1 MKKIAVGM
9 AVLAIGFGLP
19 VWATTFYASPSGGG
33 DGSSSERPT
42 TLADAVAK
50 ATAAGAG
57 AVVQLSAETFEMA
70 AETTIAADITVQGA
84 GRDQTIVKRKSGGI
98 RLFALNSAGAVLQ
111 NLTVSDGNGVNGANV
126 YINAN
131 GGTVRNCVLRNGR
144 RDSNGCGGSAIWMQ
158 AGTCTG
164 CIITNNLSKI
174 DANQHSG
181 AAVYFR
187 ECKAAAVLENCIIAD
202 NLSWCNLNSF
212 VGAAGVTF
220 YDNTASKVTIR
231 NCTFA
236 RNRGVGYGAIYAQS
250 TGAMVTNC
258 LFTGNR
264 ALRSSPENRDYNG
277 NLTVR
282 NCAFEADATRVGTD
296 AVTGNVRIN
305 DDFSPVFDSVA
316 IGAAADGSDI
326 GAVQHTV
333 PSEIVGYVTVSTTRL
348 ALPAM
353 VTFDAHFTD
362 GTTADASYAWDFDGD
377 GEVDDTASGATPTH
391 AYETLGT
398 YTPKVTVTIG
408 GASKT
413 FVCDAVTVCPAEAA
427 VASVAE
433 LQDALAAAGDGSVIT
448 VAKGDY
454 EFASGTAPYT
464 ELPCGNTAVIVDKG
478 VTIRGA
484 TGNPED
490 VVFRVRNNS
499 FSNITASNRTKV
511 RLMMLHHPEA
521 FVTGI
526 SFRFGFAS
534 GVYYYGGG
542 MLVDYNGGTVS
553 NCTFTGNSCYD
564 NQSGGAAVGMYG
576 GLLTHSIITNNHS
589 RLAANNGSGANLLIW
604 QNAVARNCLIAN
616 NTAAANA
623 DKTDF
628 NIGGVGLYGSSV
640 LENCTVAGN
649 SSFGTGGVKTY
660 EANAIVRNCQI
671 QDNQSSGYASDPAKS
686 QYIANKAA
694 NFINC
699 ACSVEISGGTNCKT
713 GAMPVGDKDAG
724 NWRPA
729 FGSVALGA
737 GLVQDWMTGAGDL
750 DGKARLGEDGK
761 VDAGAYQYAKAAIG
775 GSFSMSVTAGAAP
788 LAVTFAA
795 EAYSEAGA
803 ITGYVWDFGDGS
815 AEVET
820 DVPAAAHTYETPVA
834 ATPKL
839 FVIVGGV
846 RHAIDSAQVVRVAPA
861 FIYVTNEPNEQSAE
875 PYDRWE
881 TAATNL
887 FDAVAAS
894 GVGSTIVLKRGRH
907 EIAKVLSLES
917 NIILSGETDD
927 PADTELHVNKPNPA
941 PANYTQRC
949 LVLDSAGIVVKGL
962 TISGGEIHDEAVV
975 YGANIYL
982 KGFGGTITNCI
993 ITGGSIVGNGPNASG
1008 GAAAAVLGGL
1018 ITHCIISNNVSQ
1030 LANNDNGSGGG
1041 TINLQGGRVEY
1052 CLITGNQVKDS
1063 KSNGHYGPVVRL
1075 YSGKMYN
1082 CTIVSNDVG
1091 SGWSVA
1097 RAGTDPASMVNCLV
1111 ACNVKG
1117 CTSDAVGCLS
1127 HCATDVDTG
1136 KADCFFAEDMKF
1148 VDPANGDWR
1157 IHYQSVAAKNA
1168 DASVIKATR
1177 DLAGVPTV
1185 YLRNKADIGCY
1196 TRADK
1201 PGMSVIVK

>member
-1 MKKIAVGM
+1 MKKIEVGL

-19 VWATTFYASPSGGG
+19 VWATTYYASPAGGD
-33 DGSSSERPT
+33 DGSSSESPT
-42 TLADAVAK
+42 MLAAAVAL
-50 ATAAGAG
+50 ATEAGD
-57 AVVQLSAETFEMA
+57 VVQLADGTYEQTA
-70 AETTIAADITVQGA
+70 QITIAADITVQGTSRE
-84 GRDQTIVKRKSGGI
+84 GTVVKRKSGSI

-111 NLTVSDGNGVNGANV
+111 DLTVSDGSGVNGANV
-126 YINAN
+126 CINEN

-144 RDSNGCGGSAIWMQ
+144 RDDNGCGGSAIWMQ

-174 DANQHSG
+174 NANNHSG

-187 ECKAAAVLENCIIAD
+187 ECKAATVLENCVIAD
-202 NLSWCNLNSF
+202 NQSWCNLNSF

-220 YDNTASKVTIR
+220 YDATASKVTIR

-236 RNRGVGYGAIYAQS
+236 RNRGVGNGAIYAQS
-250 TGAMVTNC
+250 SGATVTNC

-264 ALRSSPENRDYNG
+264 SLRTSPVNRDYNG

-282 NCAFEADATRVGTD
+282 NCAFEADATRIGTGC
-296 AVTGNVRIN
+296 VTGNVRIN

-333 PSEIVGYVTVSTTRL
+333 SGITGYVGVSTVRH
-348 ALPAM
+348 ALPAA

-362 GTTADASYAWDFDGD
+362 GASTEASYAWDFDGD
-377 GEVDDTASGATPTH
+377 GTVDDTVSGATPTYI
-391 AYETLGT
+391 YETAGV
-398 YTPKVTVTIG
+398 YTPKVEVTIDG
-408 GASKT
+408 VSRTIACET
-413 FVCDAVTVCPAEAA
+413 VTVCPAETI
-427 VASVAE
+427 VESVAE
-433 LQDALAAAGDGSVIT
+433 LQAALAAAGDGSIIT
-448 VAKGDY
+448 VSAGDY
-454 EFASGTAPYT
+454 EFASGTTPYT

-478 VTIRGA
+478 VTIRGE

-521 FVTGI
+521 LVTGI

-534 GVYYYGGG
+534 GVFYYGGG

-553 NCTFTGNSCYD
+553 NCTFSGNSCYD

-576 GLLTHSIITNNHS
+576 GLLTHSIITNNYS
-589 RLAANNGSGANLLIW
+589 RIAANNGSGANLLIW

-628 NIGGVGLYGSSV
+628 NVGGVGLYGSSV

-671 QDNQSSGYASDPAKS
+671 QDNQSSGYASDPAKC

-699 ACSVEISGGTNCKT
+699 ACSVAISGGKDCVT
-713 GAMPVGDKDAG
+713 GAMPVGDKNAG

-775 GSFSMSVTAGAAP
+775 GSFSMSATAGAAP
-788 LAVTFAA
+788 LAVTFTA
-795 EAYSEAGA
+795 EVYSEAGT

-820 DVPAAAHTYETPVA
+820 SVPTAAYTYRTPMS

-839 FVIVGGV
+839 FVIVGGK
-846 RHAIDSAQVVRVAPA
+846 RHAIDSAQVVRVAPT
-861 FIYVTNEPNEQSAE
+861 FIYVTNEPNEQSAA
-875 PYDRWE
+875 PYTSWE

-894 GVGSTIVLKRGRH
+894 GIGSTIILKRGRH
-907 EIAKVLSLES
+907 VIAKVLFLES
-917 NIILSGETDD
+917 DIILSGETDN
-927 PADTELHVNKPNPA
+927 PADTELHVNKPSPA
-941 PANYTQRC
+941 PNSYTQRC
-949 LVLDSAGIVVKGL
+949 LVLNSAGIVVKGM
-962 TISGGEIHDEAVV
+962 TISGGEIHDDAVV
-975 YGANIYL
+975 YGANLYL
-982 KGFGGTITNCI
+982 KGFGGTVTNCI
-993 ITGGSIVGNGPNASG
+993 ITGGSIVGNGSNASG

-1041 TINLQGGRVEY
+1041 TVNLQGGRVEY

-1063 KSNGHYGPVVRL
+1063 KSNSHYGPVVRL

-1091 SGWSVA
+1091 NGWTVA
-1097 RAGTDPASMVNCLV
+1097 RTGTDSASMVNCLV
-1111 ACNVKG
+1111 ASNVKG
-1117 CTSDAVGCLS
+1117 CSSDAVSCLS

-1136 KADCFFAEDMKF
+1136 KANCFFAEDMKF
-1148 VDPANGDWR
+1148 VDAENGDWR
-1157 IHYQSVAAKNA
+1157 IHHDSVAAKHA
-1168 DASVIKATR
+1168 DTSVIKATK
-1177 DLAGVPTV
+1177 DLAGEPTV

-1196 TRADK
+1196 TRADS
-1201 PGMSVIVK
+1201 PGLNVIVR

>member
-1 MKKIAVGM
+1 MSKVKIMMAGC
-9 AVLAIGFGLP
+9 AVLVAVFSQ
-19 VWATTFYASPSGGG
+19 ATTYYASPAGTG
-33 DGSSSERPT
+33 DGLSSESPT
-42 TLADAVAK
+42 TLATAVAL
-50 ATAAGAG
+50 ATEAGD
-57 AVVQLSAETFEMA
+57 VVQLADGTYEQTA
-70 AETTIAADITVQGA
+70 QITIAADITVQGTSRE
-84 GRDQTIVKRKSGGI
+84 GTVVKRKSGSI

-111 NLTVSDGNGVNGANV
+111 DLTVSDGNGVNGANV
-126 YINAN
+126 CINEN

-144 RDSNGCGGSAIWMQ
+144 RDGNGCGGSAIWMQ
-158 AGTCTG
+158 AGSCTG

-187 ECKAAAVLENCIIAD
+187 DCKAATVLENCIIAD

-212 VGAAGVTF
+212 VGAAGVAF
-220 YDNTASKVTIR
+220 YDSTASKVTIR

-236 RNRGVGYGAIYAQS
+236 RNRGVGYGAIYAHS
-250 TGAMVTNC
+250 TGATVTNC

-264 ALRSSPENRDYNG
+264 SLRTSPVNRDYNG

-282 NCAFEADATRVGTD
+282 NCAFEADATRIGTGC
-296 AVTGNVRIN
+296 VTGNVRIN
-305 DDFSPVFDSVA
+305 ADFTPVFDSVA
-316 IGAAADGSDI
+316 IGAATDGSDI
-326 GAVQHTV
+326 GAVQHAVSGIT
-333 PSEIVGYVTVSTTRL
+333 GYVGVSTVRH
-348 ALPAM
+348 ALPAA

-362 GTTADASYAWDFDGD
+362 GASTEASYAWDFDGD
-377 GEVDDTASGATPTH
+377 GTVDDTVSGATPTH
-391 AYETLGT
+391 TYETVGV
-398 YTPKVTVTIG
+398 YTPKVEVTIDG
-408 GASKT
+408 VSRTIACET
-413 FVCDAVTVCPAEAA
+413 VTVCPAETI
-427 VASVAE
+427 VESVAE
-433 LQDALAAAGDGSVIT
+433 LQAALAAAGDGSVIT
-448 VAKGDY
+448 VSAGDY
-454 EFASGTAPYT
+454 EFASGTTPHT

-490 VVFRVRNNS
+490 VVFRVKGNS
-499 FSNITASNRTKV
+499 FSNITSSGRTKV

-521 FVTGI
+521 LVTGI
-526 SFRFGFAS
+526 SFRFGFAG
-534 GVYYYGGG
+534 GVFYYGGG
-542 MLVDYNGGTVS
+542 VLIDYNGGTVS
-553 NCTFTGNSCYD
+553 NCTFTGNSCYE
-564 NQSGGAAVGMYG
+564 NQAGGGAVGMYG
-576 GLLTHSIITNNHS
+576 GLLTHSTITNNYS
-589 RLAANNGSGANLLIW
+589 RLAANDGSGANLLIW

-623 DKTDF
+623 DKTNF
-628 NIGGVGLYGSSV
+628 NVGGVGLYGSSV

-671 QDNQSSGYASDPAKS
+671 QDNASSGFADDPAKC

-699 ACSVEISGGTNCKT
+699 ACSVAISGGKDCVT
-713 GAMPVGDKDAG
+713 GAMPVGDKNAG

-788 LAVTFAA
+788 LAVTFTA
-795 EAYSEAGA
+795 EAYSDEGV

-820 DVPAAAHTYETPVA
+820 AEPTASYTYRTPMS
-834 ATPKL
+834 ATPRL
-839 FVIVGGV
+839 YVIVGGV
-846 RHAIDSAQVVRVAPA
+846 RHAIDSVQVVRVAPT
-861 FIYVTNEPNEQSAE
+861 FIYVTNEPNERSAE
-875 PYDRWE
+875 PYTSWE

-894 GVGSTIVLKRGRH
+894 GIGSTIILKRGRH
-907 EIAKVLSLES
+907 VIAKVLSLES
-917 NIILSGETDD
+917 DIILSGETDN
-927 PADTELHVNKPNPA
+927 PADTELHVNKPSPA
-941 PANYTQRC
+941 PNSYTQRC
-949 LVLDSAGIVVKGL
+949 LVLNSAGIVVKGL
-962 TISGGEIHDEAVV
+962 TVSGGEIHDEAVV

-993 ITGGSIVGNGPNASG
+993 ITGGSIVGNGSNASG

-1041 TINLQGGRVEY
+1041 TVNLQGGRVEY

-1063 KSNGHYGPVVRL
+1063 KSNSHYGPVVRL

-1091 SGWSVA
+1091 NGWSVA
-1097 RAGTDPASMVNCLV
+1097 RTGTDSASMVNCLV
-1111 ACNVKG
+1111 ASNVKG
-1117 CTSDAVGCLS
+1117 CSSDAVSCLS

-1136 KADCFFAEDMKF
+1136 KASCFYAENLDF
-1148 VDPANGDWR
+1148 VDAANFDWR
-1157 IHYQSVAAKNA
+1157 PRWSSVAAKHA
-1168 DASVIKATR
+1168 DASVVTATR
-1177 DLAGVPTV
+1177 DLCGRPV
-1185 YLRNKADIGCY
+1185 LDSRGRADIGCY
-1196 TRADK
+1196 ARLGDGTLLFMVR
-1201 PGMSVIVK
+1201 

>member
-1 MKKIAVGM
+1 MSKVKIMMAGC
-9 AVLAIGFGLP
+9 AVLVAVFSQ
-19 VWATTFYASPSGGG
+19 ATTYYASPAGTG
-33 DGSSSERPT
+33 DGLSSESPT
-42 TLADAVAK
+42 TLATAVAL
-50 ATAAGAG
+50 ATEAGD
-57 AVVQLSAETFEMA
+57 VVQLADGTYEQTA
-70 AETTIAADITVQGA
+70 QITIAADITVQGA
-84 GRDQTIVKRKSGGI
+84 SRDGTVVKRKSGSI

-111 NLTVSDGNGVNGANV
+111 DLTVSDGSGVNGANV
-126 YINAN
+126 CINEN

-144 RDSNGCGGSAIWMQ
+144 RDGNGCGGSAIWMQ

-250 TGAMVTNC
+250 TGATVTNC

-264 ALRSSPENRDYNG
+264 SLRSAPVNRDYNG

-326 GAVQHTV
+326 GAVQHAAT
-333 PSEIVGYVTVSTTRL
+333 SEIVGYVTVSTTRH

-377 GEVDDTASGATPTH
+377 GVVDDTASGATPTH

-433 LQDALAAAGDGSVIT
+433 LQAALAAAGDGSVIT

-490 VVFRVRNNS
+490 VVFRVKGNS
-499 FSNITASNRTKV
+499 FSNITSSGRTKV

-542 MLVDYNGGTVS
+542 VLVDYNGGTVS
-553 NCTFTGNSCYD
+553 NCTFTGNSCYE
-564 NQSGGAAVGMYG
+564 NQAGGGAVGMYG
-576 GLLTHSIITNNHS
+576 GLLTHSIITNNYS
-589 RLAANNGSGANLLIW
+589 RLAANDGSGANLLIW

-623 DKTDF
+623 DKTNF
-628 NIGGVGLYGSSV
+628 NVGGVGLYGSSV

-660 EANAIVRNCQI
+660 EADAIVRNCQI
-671 QDNQSSGYASDPAKS
+671 QDNASSGFADDPAKC

-699 ACSVEISGGTNCKT
+699 ACSVAISGGKDCVT
-713 GAMPVGDKDAG
+713 GAMPVGDKNAG

-775 GSFSMSVTAGAAP
+775 GSFSLSVTAGAAP

-820 DVPAAAHTYETPVA
+820 AEPTASYTYRTPMS

-839 FVIVGGV
+839 YVIVGGV
-846 RHAIDSAQVVRVAPA
+846 RHAIDSVQVVRVAPT
-861 FIYVTNEPNEQSAE
+861 FIYVTNEPNERSAE
-875 PYDRWE
+875 PYTSWE

-894 GVGSTIVLKRGRH
+894 GIGSTIILKRGRH
-907 EIAKVLSLES
+907 VIAKVLSLES
-917 NIILSGETDD
+917 DIILSGETDN
-927 PADTELHVNKPNPA
+927 PADTELHVNKPSPA
-941 PANYTQRC
+941 PNSYTQRC
-949 LVLDSAGIVVKGL
+949 LVLNSAGIVVKGL
-962 TISGGEIHDEAVV
+962 TVSGGEIHDEAVV

-993 ITGGSIVGNGPNASG
+993 ITGGSIVGNGSNASG

-1041 TINLQGGRVEY
+1041 TVNLQGGRVEY

-1063 KSNGHYGPVVRL
+1063 KSNSHYGPVVRL

-1091 SGWSVA
+1091 NGWSVA
-1097 RAGTDPASMVNCLV
+1097 RTGTDSASMVNCLV
-1111 ACNVKG
+1111 ASNVKG
-1117 CTSDAVGCLS
+1117 CSSDAVSCLS

-1136 KADCFFAEDMKF
+1136 KASCFYAENLDF
-1148 VDPANGDWR
+1148 VDAANFDWR
-1157 IHYQSVAAKNA
+1157 PRWSSVAAKHA
-1168 DASVIKATR
+1168 DASVVTATR
-1177 DLAGVPTV
+1177 DLCGRPV
-1185 YLRNKADIGCY
+1185 LDSRGRADIGCY
-1196 TRADK
+1196 ARLGDGTLLFMVR
-1201 PGMSVIVK
+1201 

>member
-1 MKKIAVGM
+1 MRKIAVGL

-19 VWATTFYASPSGGG
+19 VWATTYYASPAGGG
-33 DGSSSERPT
+33 DGSSSESPT
-42 TLADAVAK
+42 TLAAAVGL
-50 ATAAGAG
+50 ATQSGD
-57 AVVQLSAETFEMA
+57 VVQLADGTYEQTVQI
-70 AETTIAADITVQGA
+70 TIDRDITVQGTSRE
-84 GRDQTIVKRKSGGI
+84 GTVVKRKSGSI
-98 RLFALNSAGAVLQ
+98 RLFALNSAGAGLQ
-111 NLTVSDGNGVNGANV
+111 DLTVSDGSGVNGANV
-126 YINAN
+126 CINEN

-144 RDSNGCGGSAIWMQ
+144 RDDNGCGGSAIWMQ

-174 DANQHSG
+174 NANNHSG

-187 ECKAAAVLENCIIAD
+187 ECKAATVLENCVIAD

-220 YDNTASKVTIR
+220 YDATASKVTIR

-236 RNRGVGYGAIYAQS
+236 RNRGVGNGAIYAQS
-250 TGAMVTNC
+250 SGATVTNC

-264 ALRSSPENRDYNG
+264 SLRTSPVNRDYNG

-282 NCAFEADATRVGTD
+282 NCAFEADATRIGTGC
-296 AVTGNVRIN
+296 VTGNVRIN
-305 DDFSPVFDSVA
+305 ADFSPVFDSVA
-316 IGAAADGSDI
+316 VGAATDGSDI
-326 GAVQHTV
+326 GAVQHAVSGIT
-333 PSEIVGYVTVSTTRL
+333 GYVGVSTVRH
-348 ALPAM
+348 ALPAA

-362 GTTADASYAWDFDGD
+362 GASTEASYAWDFDGD
-377 GEVDDTASGATPTH
+377 GTVDDTVSGATPTYT
-391 AYETLGT
+391 YETAGV
-398 YTPKVTVTIG
+398 YTPKVEVTIDG
-408 GASKT
+408 VSRTIACET
-413 FVCDAVTVCPAEAA
+413 VTVCPAETI
-427 VASVAE
+427 VESVAE
-433 LQDALAAAGDGSVIT
+433 LQAALAAAGDGSVIT
-448 VAKGDY
+448 VAAGDY
-454 EFASGTAPYT
+454 EFASGTTPYT

-490 VVFRVRNNS
+490 VVFRVKGNS

-521 FVTGI
+521 LVTGI
-526 SFRFGFAS
+526 SFRFGFAG
-534 GVYYYGGG
+534 GVFYYGGG
-542 MLVDYNGGTVS
+542 VLIDYNGGTVS
-553 NCTFTGNSCYD
+553 NCTFTGNSCYE
-564 NQSGGAAVGMYG
+564 NQAGGGAVGMYG
-576 GLLTHSIITNNHS
+576 GLLTHSTITNNYS
-589 RLAANNGSGANLLIW
+589 RLAANDGSGANLLIL

-623 DKTDF
+623 DKTNF
-628 NIGGVGLYGSSV
+628 NVGGVGLYGSSV

-671 QDNQSSGYASDPAKS
+671 QDNASSGFADDPAKC

-699 ACSVEISGGTNCKT
+699 ACSVAISGGTNCKS

-729 FGSVALGA
+729 FGSAALEA
-737 GLVQDWMTGAGDL
+737 GLVQDWMTGATDL

-775 GSFSMSVTAGAAP
+775 GSFSMSATAGAAP
-788 LAVTFAA
+788 LAVTFTA
-795 EAYSEAGA
+795 EVYSEAGT

-820 DVPAAAHTYETPVA
+820 SVPTAAYTYRTPMS

-839 FVIVGGV
+839 FVIVGGK
-846 RHAIDSAQVVRVAPA
+846 RHAIDSAQVVRVAPT
-861 FIYVTNEPNEQSAE
+861 FIYVTNEPNEQSAA
-875 PYDRWE
+875 PYTSWE

-894 GVGSTIVLKRGRH
+894 GIGSTIILKRGRH
-907 EIAKVLSLES
+907 VIAKVLSLES
-917 NIILSGETDD
+917 DIILSGETDN
-927 PADTELHVNKPNPA
+927 PADTELHVNKPSPA
-941 PANYTQRC
+941 PNSYTQRC
-949 LVLDSAGIVVKGL
+949 LVLNSAGIVVKGM
-962 TISGGEIHDEAVV
+962 TISGGEIHDDAVV
-975 YGANIYL
+975 YGANLYL
-982 KGFGGTITNCI
+982 KGFGGTVTNCI
-993 ITGGSIVGNGPNASG
+993 ITGGSIVGNGSNASG

-1041 TINLQGGRVEY
+1041 TVNLQGGRVEY

-1063 KSNGHYGPVVRL
+1063 KSNSHYGPVVRL

-1091 SGWSVA
+1091 NGWSVA
-1097 RAGTDPASMVNCLV
+1097 RTGTDSASMVNCLV
-1111 ACNVKG
+1111 ASNVKG
-1117 CTSDAVGCLS
+1117 CSSDAVSCLS
-1127 HCATDVDTG
+1127 HCATDADTG
-1136 KADCFFAEDMKF
+1136 KASCFFAEDMMF

-1157 IHYQSVAAKNA
+1157 VHYQSVAAKNA
-1168 DASVIKATR
+1168 DTSVITATK
-1177 DLAGVPTV
+1177 DLAGAPTV

-1201 PGMSVIVK
+1201 PGTAVIVR